1 MAESIRELSSEMG
14 DNHGN
19 FDRFNDQDVFKSTPT
34 DVAEIVKGALNDLL
48 PTKSKERYELEYA
61 K

>member
-1 MAESIRELSSEMG
+1 MAESIRELSSV
-14 DNHGN
+14 N
-19 FDRFNDQDVFKSTPT
+19 FDLFNDQDVFEGIPT
-34 DVAEIVKGALNDLL
+34 DVAEIAKGALNDLL